1 MTTLQMII
9 TVLILSAATVL
20 TRSLPFLIFSK
31 MKTPPK
37 IVSYLGQALPPAIF
51 ALLLVY
57 CLKGVDLFVFP
68 HGIPEA
74 IALGVVVLL
83 HLWKRQMLLSIGV
96 GTVLYML
103 LVQLVF

>member
-20 TRSLPFLIFSK
+20 TRSLPFLVFSR
-31 MKTPPK
+31 MKSPPK

-57 CLKGVDLFVFP
+57 CLKNVDLLSSP
-68 HGIPEA
+68 HGVPEA
-74 IALGVVVLL
+74 IALVAVVLL

-96 GTVLYML
+96 GTVLYMI
-103 LVQLVF
+103 LVQIVF

>member
-1 MTTLQMII
+1 MTNVQIII
-9 TVLILSAATVL
+9 TVLILSCATIL

-31 MKTPPK
+31 MKSPPK

-57 CLKGVDLFVFP
+57 CLKNVELLSSP

-74 IALGVVVLL
+74 VALAVIVLL

-96 GTVLYML
+96 GTVLYMI